1 MDVIHLP
8 PMSSAEKMVLIL
20 ICVLLLGVDT
30 MTTASLMKE
39 NIYLGLDYKFQSLLY
54 YYHDG

>member
-30 MTTASLMKE
+30 MTKATLITE
-39 NIYLGLDYKFQSLLY
+39 NT
-54 YYHDG
+54 